1 MSWLDPTPHKMVKNA
16 LRTDHVTCGILTGRD
31 VSATL
36 SPYALS
42 HRSILSELL
51 HMNSILHSWQK
62 TSGVKTEESPFPG
75 SSRGCHKILF
85 FPLHAQTAITF
96 AVSDLSPVVHTSA
109 AAPWAIRMPPGTNV
123 ILAELL
129 PEVLST

>member
-1 MSWLDPTPHKMVKNA
+1 MVKN
-16 LRTDHVTCGILTGRD
+16 DHVTCGIPTGRD

-42 HRSILSELL
+42 HRSIPSALL
-51 HMNSILHSWQK
+51 HMNSIFHSRQK
-62 TSGVKTEESPFPG
+62 TSGVKTEESPFPR

-85 FPLHAQTAITF
+85 FPSHAQTAITF
-96 AVSDLSPVVHTSA
+96 VVSDLSPVVHTSA
-109 AAPWAIRMPPGTNV
+109 AAPWAIKMPPGTNV